1 MKKILPAILLF
12 LFPASFAL
20 SQQIEVESAIRNS
33 QNIYQG
39 SARFMGMGGAFTAL
53 GGDISSISVNPA
65 GVGVYTGMQFV
76 FTPSFQAQDMS
87 STTRYGGS
95 TFEENALNYKVNLN
109 NIGLMTS
116 YNLKGSVGWKN
127 INVGLG
133 YNTLHHFNRKVEASN
148 FNLDQSKMHEFV
160 DNANQDRW
168 RDAYEELA
176 WQNYLLNYDSTNT
189 EYWSFV
195 TDEMNYSDTTAMD
208 EIGVNQRQSLTNGG
222 NLGEYFIAAGA
233 NYNDKLYVG
242 LSLGIQR
249 YKFTYKN
256 TYTESEVNNQIP
268 DFNSMNFIQHEDHSG
283 TGYNFKIG
291 AIYRPVDFIRLGA
304 AFHSPTY
311 FSNLEYGWYNQ
322 MTGSYDNADNLTT
335 QSQEST
341 FAYELTTPSKLV
353 GGVAVK
359 LGNMGMI
366 SADYERLDYSN
377 ARLSE
382 KEDDIPFDYENDSIQ
397 NTYGVANNLRLGGE
411 LKLNSFYFRLGY
423 ALYESPY
430 RNAYSDYQSKR
441 SIYSGGVGY
450 RDKGFFVDA
459 TYMMSSYSTE
469 EKLFS
474 TIPNFTEVDFTNN
487 RIVFT
492 TGVRF

>member
-1 MKKILPAILLF
+1 MKKLFFAILLL
-12 LFPASFAL
+12 LFPFTFAF

-76 FTPSFQAQDMS
+76 FSPSFQAQNMS

-95 TFEENALNYKVNLN
+95 LFEEDALNYNVNLN
-109 NIGLMTS
+109 NLGLMAS

-133 YNTLHHFNRKVEASN
+133 YNTLHHFNRKVEGSN
-148 FNLDQSKMHEFV
+148 FNLDQSKLHEFV
-160 DNANQDRW
+160 SNANQDRW

-176 WQNYLLNYDSTNT
+176 WQTYLMNYDSTYA

-195 TDEMNYSDTTAMD
+195 TDEMNYSDTTAME
-208 EIGVNQRQSLTNGG
+208 EIGVNQRQTLNNGG

-233 NYNDKLYVG
+233 NYNNKLYVG
-242 LSLGIQR
+242 MSIGIQR
-249 YKFTYKN
+249 YKFTYKS
-256 TYTESEVNNQIP
+256 TYSESEVNNQIP
-268 DFNSMNFIQHEDHSG
+268 DFNGMNFIQHEDHSG

-291 AIYRPVDFIRLGA
+291 AIYRPVDFVRIGA

-322 MTGSYDNADNLTT
+322 ITGNYDNGDNLTT
-335 QSQEST
+335 QSEEST
-341 FAYELTTPSKLV
+341 FSYKLTTPSKLV
-353 GGVAVK
+353 GGVAFK
-359 LGNMGMI
+359 IADIGMI
-366 SADYERLDYSN
+366 SADYERLDYGN
-377 ARLSE
+377 ARLGE
-382 KEDDIPFDYENDSIQ
+382 KEQDVPFDYENDSIQ
-397 NTYGVANNLRLGGE
+397 STYGVTNNLRLGGE
-411 LKLNSFYFRLGY
+411 LKLNSFYVRPGY
-423 ALYESPY
+423 AMYGSPY
-430 RNAYSDYQSKR
+430 RDNLSDYQSKT
-441 SIYSGGVGY
+441 IMYSGGLGY
-450 RDKGFFVDA
+450 REKSFFVDV
-459 TYMMSSYSTE
+459 TYLNSSYSTE

-474 TIPNFTEVDFTNN
+474 TIPNFSDIDFTNS
-487 RIVFT
+487 RIIFT
-492 TGVRF
+492 AGIRF